1 MNAIVTRIAAAAV
14 LGFAMSQA
22 AVAAPTTITAQAYVG
37 GSGENESVEYAGTL
51 PQGAQLAP
59 AIISG
64 TGENISVELPRPV
77 LPPQTGYVAVVEG
90 SGENQ
95 SVRYLPV
102 APRG

>member
-14 LGFAMSQA
+14 LGFAVSQA
-22 AVAAPTTITAQAYVG
+22 AIAAPTTIATQAYVG
-37 GSGENESVEYAGTL
+37 GTGENESVEYAGTP
-51 PQGAQLAP
+51 PQGVLLAP
-59 AIISG
+59 AWISG
-64 TGENISVELPRPV
+64 SGENVSVELPRPA
-77 LPPQTGYVAVVEG
+77 LPAHTGYVAVVEG

>member
-14 LGFAMSQA
+14 FGLAVSQA
-22 AVAAPTTITAQAYVG
+22 AIAAPTTITAQAYVG
-37 GSGENESVEYAGTL
+37 GSGENESVAYAGAI
-51 PQGAQLAP
+51 PQGTPLAP
-59 AIISG
+59 ATISG

-77 LPPQTGYVAVVEG
+77 LPAQSGYVAVVEG
-90 SGENQ
+90 TGENQ

>member
-59 AIISG
+59 VIISG
-64 TGENISVELPRPV
+64 TGENISVELPAPV
-77 LPPQTGYVAVVEG
+77 LPAPSGYTAVIDG
-90 SGENQ
+90 TGENQ

-102 APRG
+102 SPRG